1 MGKSLKAFSREGRSV
16 ISGSA
21 GFFLRAF
28 SYAGDCSARRAL
40 FTVPLSVSCQP
51 KQCQKYRPQT
61 SEHVLALAV
70 QNTGTK
76 LEVLAPQ
83 EIGHGNGDRVGR
95 SWSDGLRLAGGTT
108 LHLLRRALLLSLRLS
123 LALLL
128 AWLLRSTCLLLLLL
142 PCEHLGA
149 HCLLLL
155 LHALDELGDGQ
166 AGFLGFLGDS
176 LVHLLLELADNCH
189 LLRGGRHTRLQRRHS
204 WWHGRHRNGSR
215 RRHATWW
222 RPIGILHRGRF
233 DVCV

>member
-1 MGKSLKAFSREGRSV
+1 MDMGRSLKAFSREGRSV

-40 FTVPLSVSCQP
+40 FTIPLSVPSRP
-51 KQCQKYRPQT
+51 YRVQKHRSRT

-70 QNTGTK
+70 QNASTK
-76 LEVLAPQ
+76 LEVLAAQ
-83 EIGHGNGDRVGR
+83 EVGEGDGDRIGR
-95 SWSDGLRLAGGTT
+95 SRGDGLRLAGGTT
-108 LHLLRRALLLSLRLS
+108 LHLLRRALGLSLRLS

-142 PCEHLGA
+142 LSCEHLGP

-155 LHALDELGDGQ
+155 LHTLDELGDGQ

-176 LVHLLLELADNCH
+176 LVHLLLKLPDDSH
-189 LLRGGRHTRLQRRHS
+189 LLRGGRHTRL
-204 WWHGRHRNGSR
+204 
-215 RRHATWW
+215 
-222 RPIGILHRGRF
+222 
-233 DVCV
+233 